1 MITAIIRNKENTLVL
16 ELPHSIYDIYEKL
29 QSIGIMQPPKQIP
42 LTDNEGEDIG
52 VKLFSESDFGQHLL
66 LTLNEKN
73 TIADANMLTL
83 VIGAASEDIKEE
95 LEQNILYDQYD
106 SMDEVINAVR
116 QMTQDAGPVK
126 AAFFCPLVG
135 NIDEGDGDMFTVGD
149 SYLADSADE
158 ISDALNRYTAND
170 ENDMVRRTCSM
181 SIFKNRTVIGV
192 ICILLALV
200 ICFGITP
207 LFNQSISQKAE
218 IVRVT
223 KDIHAGE
230 LITRDMVTTA
240 EVGSYNLPSGL
251 MTAKDNVVGKYAKAD
266 LAVGDYILAA
276 KLSDAPAAENAYLYN
291 LDGTKQAISVTIK
304 SFATGLSGKLQ
315 SGDIVSVIVA
325 DYPEDSE
332 TTIPAEL
339 QYVEI
344 ISVTA
349 STGYDANT
357 GEAKGDEKELPST
370 VTFLVLPE
378 QAKVLAE
385 LEQVA
390 KLHLA
395 LVYRGTTDGARQF
408 IEAQDALIEELYAEP
423 EEDPIEE
430 GESADPTAEMPE
442 SEVTG

>member
-1 MITAIIRNKENTLVL
+1 MGDAFLIAASGFLLGFLRGVAGLVL
-16 ELPHSIYDIYEKL
+16 ALVLYC
-29 QSIGIMQPPKQIP
+29 
-42 LTDNEGEDIG
+42 
-52 VKLFSESDFGQHLL
+52 LF
-66 LTLNEKN
+66 
-73 TIADANMLTL
+73 
-83 VIGAASEDIKEE
+83 
-95 LEQNILYDQYD
+95 
-106 SMDEVINAVR
+106 
-116 QMTQDAGPVK
+116 
-126 AAFFCPLVG
+126 
-135 NIDEGDGDMFTVGD
+135 
-149 SYLADSADE
+149 YLAIAIDLDTARARASTGELSIRA
-158 ISDALNRYTAND
+158 ISCSGLFHRIYHLKR
-170 ENDMVRRTCSM
+170 RRTCSM

-207 LFNQSISQKAE
+207 LFNQGISQKAE

-230 LITRDMVTTA
+230 LITKDMVTTA

-251 MTAKDNVVGKYAKAD
+251 MTAKNNVVGKYAKAD

-276 KLSDAPAAENAYLYN
+276 KLSEAPAAENAYLYN

-325 DYPEDSE
+325 DYPEDGE

-357 GEAKGDEKELPST
+357 GEAKSDEKELPST
-370 VTFLVLPE
+370 VTFLVPAGAGQGAGGAGAGRQAPFGSRLPRHGGRRK
-378 QAKVLAE
+378 A
-385 LEQVA
+385 
-390 KLHLA
+390 
-395 LVYRGTTDGARQF
+395 VYR
-408 IEAQDALIEELYAEP
+408 
-423 EEDPIEE
+423 
-430 GESADPTAEMPE
+430 SAGRTH
-442 SEVTG
+442 

>member
-1 MITAIIRNKENTLVL
+1 
-16 ELPHSIYDIYEKL
+16 
-29 QSIGIMQPPKQIP
+29 
-42 LTDNEGEDIG
+42 
-52 VKLFSESDFGQHLL
+52 
-66 LTLNEKN
+66 
-73 TIADANMLTL
+73 
-83 VIGAASEDIKEE
+83 
-95 LEQNILYDQYD
+95 
-106 SMDEVINAVR
+106 
-116 QMTQDAGPVK
+116 
-126 AAFFCPLVG
+126 
-135 NIDEGDGDMFTVGD
+135 
-149 SYLADSADE
+149 
-158 ISDALNRYTAND
+158 
-170 ENDMVRRTCSM
+170 M

-192 ICILLALV
+192 ICIVVALL

-207 LFNQSISQKAE
+207 LFNKSISQKEE
-218 IVRVT
+218 IVRVA
-223 KDIHAGE
+223 KAVNAGE
-230 LITRDMVTTA
+230 QITADMVQSV
-240 EVGSYNLPSGL
+240 EVGAYNLPANVFHD
-251 MTAKDNVVGKYAKAD
+251 TASVVGKYAVTE
-266 LAVGDYILAA
+266 LAVGDYILPA

-291 LDGTKQAISVTIK
+291 LDGTKQAMSVTIK

-315 SGDIVSVIVA
+315 SGDIVSIIVA
-325 DYPEDSE
+325 DYMNTGE
-332 TTIPAEL
+332 TVTPPEL

-408 IEAQDALIEELYAEP
+408 IEAQDALVEELYAEP
-423 EEDPIEE
+423 EEDLIEE
-430 GESADPTAEMPE
+430 GEAADPTAEMPE

>member
-1 MITAIIRNKENTLVL
+1 
-16 ELPHSIYDIYEKL
+16 
-29 QSIGIMQPPKQIP
+29 
-42 LTDNEGEDIG
+42 
-52 VKLFSESDFGQHLL
+52 
-66 LTLNEKN
+66 
-73 TIADANMLTL
+73 
-83 VIGAASEDIKEE
+83 
-95 LEQNILYDQYD
+95 
-106 SMDEVINAVR
+106 
-116 QMTQDAGPVK
+116 
-126 AAFFCPLVG
+126 
-135 NIDEGDGDMFTVGD
+135 
-149 SYLADSADE
+149 
-158 ISDALNRYTAND
+158 
-170 ENDMVRRTCSM
+170 M

-240 EVGSYNLPSGL
+240 EVGSYNLPSGIL
-251 MTAKDNVVGKYAKAD
+251 REKDSVVGKYAKAD

-276 KLSDAPAAENAYLYN
+276 KLSDAPAAENN

-325 DYPEDSE
+325 DYPEDGE

-357 GEAKGDEKELPST
+357 GEATEEEKELPST

-408 IEAQDALIEELYAEP
+408 IEA
-423 EEDPIEE
+423 
-430 GESADPTAEMPE
+430 
-442 SEVTG
+442 

>member
-1 MITAIIRNKENTLVL
+1 
-16 ELPHSIYDIYEKL
+16 
-29 QSIGIMQPPKQIP
+29 
-42 LTDNEGEDIG
+42 
-52 VKLFSESDFGQHLL
+52 
-66 LTLNEKN
+66 
-73 TIADANMLTL
+73 
-83 VIGAASEDIKEE
+83 
-95 LEQNILYDQYD
+95 
-106 SMDEVINAVR
+106 
-116 QMTQDAGPVK
+116 
-126 AAFFCPLVG
+126 
-135 NIDEGDGDMFTVGD
+135 
-149 SYLADSADE
+149 
-158 ISDALNRYTAND
+158 
-170 ENDMVRRTCSM
+170 M

-207 LFNQSISQKAE
+207 LFNQGISQKAE

-240 EVGSYNLPSGL
+240 EVGSYNLPSGIL
-251 MTAKDNVVGKYAKAD
+251 REKDNVVGKYAKAD

-325 DYPEDSE
+325 DYPEDGE

-349 STGYDANT
+349 STGYPYAWPDA
-357 GEAKGDEKELPST
+357 GELTAGGAFSLAWRCLDAQFWGVAQRRKRI
-370 VTFLVLPE
+370 FL
-378 QAKVLAE
+378 LADF
-385 LEQVA
+385 A
-390 KLHLA
+390 GPLA
-395 LVYRGTTDGARQF
+395 PQLLFDVF
-408 IEAQDALIEELYAEP
+408 
-423 EEDPIEE
+423 
-430 GESADPTAEMPE
+430 GETENCGK
-442 SEVTG
+442 EVT